1 MMPGTLTPQAAAAS
15 ALEPFIGPDNI
26 IFTPVDPVVV
36 ARQLGINV
44 YSTALPADVSGYIV
58 KRSPNSAPDIFLNS
72 EHSPVRQRFTC
83 AHELGHYFAI
93 LGKGENAPDT
103 YVFKRDGLASCGI
116 DGSEIYANQ
125 FAANLLMPERVM
137 RELVRDGFDVI
148 EIAREL
154 HVSVDAATLRM
165 RNLGL

>member
-1 MMPGTLTPQAAAAS
+1 MPTTLSPQAAAAS
-15 ALEPFIGPDNI
+15 ALEPFSAPGGI
-26 IFTPVDPVVV
+26 IFTPIDPVVV

-44 YSTALPADVSGYIV
+44 YSSALPADVSGYIV
-58 KRSPNSAPDIFLNS
+58 KRNATSAPDIFLNS

-83 AHELGHYFAI
+83 AHELGHYFAM
-93 LGKGENAPDT
+93 LDRGENAPDT

-116 DGSEIYANQ
+116 DSSEIYANQ
-125 FAANLLMPERVM
+125 FAANLLMPEKVVRD
-137 RELVRDGFDVI
+137 LVREGFDVI

-154 HVSVDAATLRM
+154 HVSVDAMTHRM

>member
-1 MMPGTLTPQAAAAS
+1 MPTTLNPQSAAAS
-15 ALEPFIGPDNI
+15 ALEPFIGPNDT
-26 IFTPVDPVVV
+26 IFWPIDPVIV

-44 YSTALPADVSGYIV
+44 FSADLPADVSGYIV
-58 KRSPNSAPDIFLNS
+58 KRTESSAPDIFLNT

-93 LGKGENAPDT
+93 LNMGDRAPAT
-103 YVFKRDGLASCGI
+103 YVFRRDALASCGT

-125 FAANLLMPERVM
+125 FAANLLMPEKVV
-137 RELVRDGFDVI
+137 RELAGSGLDVI

-154 HVSVDAATLRM
+154 HVSVDAMTLRL